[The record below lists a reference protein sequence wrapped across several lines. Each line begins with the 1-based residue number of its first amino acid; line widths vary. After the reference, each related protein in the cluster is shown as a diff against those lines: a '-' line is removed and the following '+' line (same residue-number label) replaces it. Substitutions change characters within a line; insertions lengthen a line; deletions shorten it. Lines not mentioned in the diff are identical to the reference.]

1 MTDIPVLLTVMSS
14 ATERAESSQEST
26 GMFTSDHFSGAEHAD
41 RGDSEGEKLEDNVD
55 GMFAPITA
63 RNSSYEER
71 LRRHHSASSHPLE
84 RNWSLNDGYSIQ
96 NADEEAVAE
105 RVLSNKDEEASDTS
119 EGFVVSWDDN
129 DPMNPRNFN
138 TVRRWLIV
146 IICSAGSLCV

>member
-1 MTDIPVLLTVMSS
+1 MSS

-26 GMFTSDHFSGAEHAD
+26 GMFTSDHFSSAEQAD
-41 RGDSEGEKLEDNVD
+41 RGNTEGEKLEDNVD

-105 RVLSNKDEEASDTS
+105 RVLSNKDEEASDAS
-119 EGFVVSWDDN
+119 EGFVLSWDDN

>member
-1 MTDIPVLLTVMSS
+1 MSS

-26 GMFTSDHFSGAEHAD
+26 
-41 RGDSEGEKLEDNVD
+41 EGEKLEDNVD

-105 RVLSNKDEEASDTS
+105 RVLSNKDEEASDAS